1 MVEIPLWTAWVIMII
16 LGIGGV
22 SSFVASLKS
31 TTGPEGA
38 GNICAAI
45 LNAVVVVY
53 VAMGVMG

>member
-22 SSFVASLKS
+22 CAFVTSLRS
-31 TTGPEGA
+31 TRGAQGA
-38 GNICAAI
+38 GRMCAAI

-53 VAMGVMG
+53 VAMGVFG